1 MSTTHNKHEQYAQWQ
16 AEEYKLINDRVVS
29 FRDVCVHEFTMGD
42 VEDPDLY
49 AAQPIWEWQES
60 EAGQFVMEHAVEK
73 PYWIRQMDYSS
84 YGIQYKII
92 ARLSGQNELFWKLKY
107 VGTKEWDNK

>member
-1 MSTTHNKHEQYAQWQ
+1 MSINTVYS
-16 AEEYKLINDRVVS
+16 EYKQYQDPEYRIIDDQVVRFS
-29 FRDVCVHEFTMGD
+29 DICVHEFTMGD

-60 EAGQFVMEHAVEK
+60 PAGQFVMEHAVEK

-92 ARLSGQNELFWKLKY
+92 ARLSEPNQTFFKLKF
-107 VGTKEWDNK
+107 K

>member
-1 MSTTHNKHEQYAQWQ
+1 MSTTRDQYP
-16 AEEYKLINDRVVS
+16 EYKQYQDPEYKIVDDQVVRFS
-29 FRDVCVHEFTMGD
+29 DICVHEFTMGD

-60 EAGQFVMEHAVEK
+60 EAGKFVMEHAVEK
-73 PYWIRQMDYSS
+73 PYWIRQMDYNG

-92 ARLSGQNELFWKLKY
+92 ARLSEPKSNIF
-107 VGTKEWDNK
+107 

>member
-1 MSTTHNKHEQYAQWQ
+1 MSTTHNNYTTYKQYQDP
-16 AEEYKLINDRVVS
+16 EYKIINDQVVRFS
-29 FRDVCVHEFTMGD
+29 DICVHEFNMGD

-60 EAGQFVMEHAVEK
+60 PAGQFVMAHAVEK
-73 PYWIRQMDYSS
+73 PYWIRQMDYSG

-92 ARLSGQNELFWKLKY
+92 ARLSEPNQTFFRLKF
-107 VGTKEWDNK
+107 K